1 MSVEKSG
8 KPVVGGLAEDTDDG
22 SEVFNGRFK
31 VVTEPFA
38 KGRVILGMFVSDASA
53 VYLFHFVDVQL
64 RDDDLE
70 ASFHDQASP
79 KEEAGSGKALTIP
92 EVRAVLAEKYEE
104 LLEAVKGL
112 GDAYA
117 G

>member
-53 VYLFHFVDVQL
+53 VYLFHFVDVQF
-64 RDDDLE
+64 
-70 ASFHDQASP
+70 FHVRFVGIHNLYLFILSVF
-79 KEEAGSGKALTIP
+79 AGHVSVVGNRGTFDRGWDKAQ
-92 EVRAVLAEKYEE
+92 EK
-104 LLEAVKGL
+104 A
-112 GDAYA
+112 ANA
-117 G
+117 AHH